1 MSQTTHPL
9 DDELVDFEVLHRK
22 LVRHLGADGEW
33 CARDR
38 EILTFARRIHTGVGQ
53 YREREVAAD
62 AYKRNGPTRR
72 TRDHFRRAG
81 DALVS
86 LEEVRARK
94 KIVAFPSA
102 RNEAG

>member
-1 MSQTTHPL
+1 MSQTVHPL
-9 DDELVDFEVLHRK
+9 DDELVDFEVLNRK

-33 CARDR
+33 CAQDR
-38 EILTFARRIHTGVGQ
+38 EILTFARHIHGGVGQ

-86 LEEVRARK
+86 LEEARAGK
-94 KIVAFPSA
+94 NVVAFPTQHDT
-102 RNEAG
+102 AG